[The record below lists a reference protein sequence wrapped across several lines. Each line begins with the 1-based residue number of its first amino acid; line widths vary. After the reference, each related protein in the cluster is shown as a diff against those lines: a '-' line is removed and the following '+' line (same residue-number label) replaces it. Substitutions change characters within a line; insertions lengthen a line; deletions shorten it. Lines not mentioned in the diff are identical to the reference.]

1 MCQKATPDTTDHLQE
16 NHEKEREENNIYTY
30 HDCECDEVDNVLVAM
45 PRACQTA
52 SARTD
57 GDRESVVV
65 IAQRNNLPP
74 AHPDLPGPLSNTSNI
89 TKSQQ

>member
-1 MCQKATPDTTDHLQE
+1 MIH
-16 NHEKEREENNIYTY
+16 TY
-30 HDCECDEVDNVLVAM
+30 HDCCECDEVDNVVVAM

-52 SARTD
+52 SARTG
-57 GDRESVVV
+57 GDREPVVV

>member
-1 MCQKATPDTTDHLQE
+1 MTA
-16 NHEKEREENNIYTY
+16 
-30 HDCECDEVDNVLVAM
+30 VNVMKLIMFGCHAKGL
-45 PRACQTA
+45 QTA
-52 SARTD
+52 SARTG
-57 GDRESVVV
+57 GDREAVVV

>member
-1 MCQKATPDTTDHLQE
+1 MCQKATYNDDTTDHLQG
-16 NHEKEREENNIYTY
+16 NHEEEREKMTYTY
-30 HDCECDEVDNVLVAM
+30 HDYECDEVDNVVVAM

-57 GDRESVVV
+57 GDREPVVV

-74 AHPDLPGPLSNTSNI
+74 AHPDPPI
-89 TKSQQ
+89 I